1 MSDTQFERLNH
12 AQKRIDII
20 DEDWVMDTL
29 SDDGKYRTLDV
40 LAVLLKFWFWFLCKP
55 LKAEPFV

>member
-29 SDDGKYRTLDV
+29 SDDGKYGNSDV
-40 LAVLLKFWFWFLCKP
+40 YALFFKI
-55 LKAEPFV
+55 